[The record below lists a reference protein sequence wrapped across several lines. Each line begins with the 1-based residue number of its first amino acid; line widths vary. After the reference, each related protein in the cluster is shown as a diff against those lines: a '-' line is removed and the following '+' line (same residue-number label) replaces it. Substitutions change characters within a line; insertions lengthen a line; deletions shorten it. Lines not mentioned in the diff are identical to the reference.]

1 MEKHPTLALVSCRAH
16 GAAAAAVLSREMEL
30 CRQVEHDNKLSVVS
44 IMVEKKKLPT
54 SQDSQG
60 DWVHCPYS
68 PYGSCFLSSDVLWP
82 CVKRSYSRE
91 SKCALSEST
100 YYS

>member
-44 IMVEKKKLPT
+44 IMVEKKKVANQPRFSGGL
-54 SQDSQG
+54 
-60 DWVHCPYS
+60 
-68 PYGSCFLSSDVLWP
+68 GSLS
-82 CVKRSYSRE
+82 
-91 SKCALSEST
+91 T
-100 YYS
+100 